1 MNEVPGELDTYTA
14 HRLEPT
20 HGGPS
25 WLGCSGHSESRV
37 PRGALII
44 EVGKRLFG
52 QGSTMQ
58 AGQGDY
64 TTPSHGG
71 SWVIRLNHLFKTT
84 CPPGILPLTSPVG
97 FLLID
102 TLRNWAFNYY

>member
-1 MNEVPGELDTYTA
+1 MDKVTIGGVNEVPGELDTYTA
-14 HRLEPT
+14 CHLEPT

-25 WLGCSGHSESRV
+25 WLGCSGHSEPRV

-58 AGQGDY
+58 AGQRDY

-71 SWVIRLNHLFKTT
+71 SWVIST
-84 CPPGILPLTSPVG
+84 CSKPHALWE
-97 FLLID
+97 FF
-102 TLRNWAFNYY
+102 R